1 MSVPFFIPMVE
12 TERNPKFRI
21 RIEDIENKKYKVIT
35 IYTEKKFDL
44 EVFKNK
50 LKQKIKEI
58 E

>member
-1 MSVPFFIPMVE
+1 MVE

-21 RIEDIENKKYKVIT
+21 RIEDIENKKYKVMT
-35 IYTEKKFDL
+35 IYTEKKIDL